1 MRKIA
6 PYGHTF
12 DHLMDKGVASPNTF
26 IVKFWTMLRLADVM
40 YEKLYYFDISLFL

>member
-12 DHLMDKGVASPNTF
+12 EELLHQNTF
-26 IVKFWTMLRLADVM
+26 IVEFWTMLRLADVM